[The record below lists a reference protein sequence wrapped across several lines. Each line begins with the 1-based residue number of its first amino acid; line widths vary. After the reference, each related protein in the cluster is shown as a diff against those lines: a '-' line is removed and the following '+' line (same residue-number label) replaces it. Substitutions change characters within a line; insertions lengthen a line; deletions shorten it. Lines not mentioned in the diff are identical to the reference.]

1 MTVARRT
8 LPFVAALL
16 AAATLATTQPAQVHA
31 EPTGGPQSVLAR
43 YKQMS
48 IQAEKSAEA
57 MNKAQV
63 EYDKQRGVVV
73 TQRKASVSAQRRLD
87 AANTTMSAAQTKL
100 DALARASYRGARVN
114 RLYAVLVSDS
124 PQDLLNNMSDLEVLS
139 RQSAADLK
147 SIKGIAKDASN
158 AKKTADQAAA
168 AASTAVKDA
177 ARKRGDLQAKQADLQ
192 LEAVAVRAVYKSM
205 TGKELAALRGPKYS
219 FDAKAV
225 PKGTSPATV
234 AVHAALSRVGDPYVW
249 GATGP
254 DEFDCSGLM
263 LWAYKQA
270 GKTIPRTSEAQL
282 AGGKAV
288 DRKDIKP
295 GDLIIYYPDAHHV
308 GLYVGNGY
316 VIHASTFG
324 VPVAVVPIDK
334 AGPYNSA
341 RRY

>member
-1 MTVARRT
+1 MQ
-8 LPFVAALL
+8 PSAAF
-16 AAATLATTQPAQVHA
+16 A
-31 EPTGGPQSVLAR
+31 EPAGGPQTVLAQ
-43 YKQMS
+43 YKQLS

-63 EYDKQRGVVV
+63 EYDKQRGVVA
-73 TQRKASVSAQRRLD
+73 TQRKAAASAQRSLD
-87 AANTTMSAAQTKL
+87 KATAKMDTAQTKL
-100 DALARASYRGARVN
+100 DALARASFRGARVN
-114 RLYAVLVSDS
+114 RLSAMLVSDS

-147 SIKGIAKDASN
+147 SIKSIARDATN
-158 AKKTADQAAA
+158 AKKSAEQAAT

-192 LEAVAVRAVYKSM
+192 LEAVAVRAVYQSM
-205 TGKELAALRGPKYS
+205 TGKELAALRGPKYT

-234 AVHAALSRVGDPYVW
+234 AVHAALSRIGDPYVW

-270 GKTIPRTSEAQL
+270 GKTIPRTSEAQM
-282 AGGKAV
+282 AGGKPV
-288 DRKDIKP
+288 DRKDLKP

-324 VPVAVVPIDK
+324 VPVAVVPVDK
-334 AGPYNSA
+334 AGSYNTA